1 MLGYKKKNEDRRGV
15 GIYLNIRNGKIIRKD
30 KDGLL
35 EETFDYV
42 EGSLESIYRKDVTLR
57 DGSTKNFVYLVL
69 QSYGKNSERY
79 LLSFGE
85 WNPILFSLLMNLAGD
100 PDLNGLSTIRIEA
113 YELAG
118 KTKVSVFDNGNR
130 LSWINLQVPQ
140 GEEAKRLFVSGL
152 IDRIQKK
159 I

>member
-1 MLGYKKKNEDRRGV
+1 
-15 GIYLNIRNGKIIRKD
+15 
-30 KDGLL
+30 
-35 EETFDYV
+35 
-42 EGSLESIYRKDVTLR
+42 LR
-57 DGSTKNFVYLVL
+57 DGTTKNFVYLVL